1 LPGLGFHGLTLLGGD
16 HIDDPEPGRLRWQD
30 TPDEQ
35 DPLAK
40 RKINCH
46 RTSSQDL
53 NAYVESAECSEA
65 YSVLVLDKNDTNDLN
80 SFNCTEYEPFIL
92 FGILLKTAKHIRTY
106 LALEGDGSES
116 KDTKFEPVADHL
128 YWSQKQDGEKTT
140 FMVTHVA
147 SALRTAALNRTSN

>member
-53 NAYVESAECSEA
+53 NAYSWETHLVVVDQIA
-65 YSVLVLDKNDTNDLN
+65 YTN
-80 SFNCTEYEPFIL
+80 S
-92 FGILLKTAKHIRTY
+92 
-106 LALEGDGSES
+106 S
-116 KDTKFEPVADHL
+116 
-128 YWSQKQDGEKTT
+128 GEFKTT
-140 FMVTHVA
+140 GGRLRRWREWHA
-147 SALRTAALNRTSN
+147 SNDRLKATRYRYRLPDNEESPSL